1 MRSELTWYLPL
12 HPTPASRGRTVE
24 RQSDSGPMGA
34 DLARRISNYY
44 LAIGIAGTVGELML
58 VEYVLTSG
66 V

>member
-1 MRSELTWYLPL
+1 
-12 HPTPASRGRTVE
+12 
-24 RQSDSGPMGA
+24 MGA